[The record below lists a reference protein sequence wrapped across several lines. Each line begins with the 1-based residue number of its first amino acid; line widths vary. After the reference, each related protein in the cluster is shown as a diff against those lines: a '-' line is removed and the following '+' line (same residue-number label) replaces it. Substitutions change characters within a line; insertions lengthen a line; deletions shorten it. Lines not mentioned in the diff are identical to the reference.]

1 MNKTCPICNHTEF
14 KSALQCIDHYVSG
27 ENFEIIECTHC
38 GMKITNDF
46 PPENAIGKYYE
57 AEDYISHSDTKKG
70 LVNSLYHFV
79 RQRMLKKK
87 AGWVESASGIEKG
100 KILDVGAGTGYFAGA
115 MKERGWEVSIVEQ
128 SDEARKFA
136 ESNFNLQGFSSIK
149 EFTES
154 QQANGEKSQDV
165 ITLWHVL
172 EHLEHLN
179 ESMDQFYKLLRPG
192 GTLVVAVP
200 NWSSY
205 DAKIYKNLWAAYD
218 VPRHLW
224 HFTSKQM
231 EILTKKHGFSLTE
244 TKKMPFDAFY
254 ISMMSEKYARN
265 PLPFVKGFWT
275 GLCGFFF
282 SIFDKNNSSSLVY
295 ILRKEEKS

>member
-1 MNKTCPICNHTEF
+1 MNKICPVCNHKEF

-27 ENFEIIECTHC
+27 ENFEIIECTQC

-46 PPENAIGKYYE
+46 PPENTIGKYYE
-57 AEDYISHSDTKKG
+57 TEDYISHSNTKKG
-70 LVNSLYHFV
+70 LVNSLYHHV

-87 AGWVESASGIEKG
+87 AGWVESASGIEMG

-115 MKERGWEVSIVEQ
+115 MKKRGWEVSIVEQ

-136 ESNFNLQGFSSIK
+136 ENNFNLHGFSSIK
-149 EFTES
+149 NFIKNQHS
-154 QQANGEKSQDV
+154 NGEKSQDV
-165 ITLWHVL
+165 ISLWHVL
-172 EHLEHLN
+172 EHLEPLN
-179 ESMDQFYKLLRPG
+179 ESMAQFYKLLNPG
-192 GTLVVAVP
+192 GTLIIAVP
-200 NWSSY
+200 NCSSY

-224 HFTSKQM
+224 HFTSRQM
-231 EILTKKHGFSLTE
+231 EILTKKHGFSLVE

-265 PLPFVKGFWT
+265 PLPFVNGFWT

-295 ILRKEEKS
+295 ILRKEEKA